1 MISKF
6 VVVVLGSFRVGK
18 LWYCGWVYDL
28 GLENF
33 SKFVLVGGFAIGGNS
48 EMAKRV
54 IL

>member
-1 MISKF
+1 MDPF
-6 VVVVLGSFRVGK
+6 LQWVGLRFGVGK
-18 LWYCGWVYDL
+18 IWYCGWVCDL

-48 EMAKRV
+48 EMARRV